1 VRILLA
7 EDHKI
12 VREGLR
18 AILEKEDGF
27 VVVGEA
33 ADGREAIRLAHAT
46 KPDIVVMDIS
56 MPGLNGIDAT
66 KRILAEDPRTKVI
79 GLSMNSDRRYVLE
92 MLGAGAAAYLVK
104 NAAADELVRAIHAV
118 CDGQTYLSPQVSA
131 AVVDA
136 VVRRPATS
144 AGLGMGVLSTRER
157 EVLQLLAE
165 GLTSKDIADKL
176 TIAVSTVETHRKQ
189 IMSKLNI
196 RSVAELTKY
205 AVREGITSLG

>member
-1 VRILLA
+1 MKILLA

-18 AILEKEDGF
+18 AILEKEEGF
-27 VVVGEA
+27 LVVGEA
-33 ADGREAIRLAHAT
+33 ADGREAIRLAQAT
-46 KPDIVVMDIS
+46 HPDIVVMDIS

-66 KRILAEDPRTKVI
+66 KRIVADDPRTKVI

-92 MLGAGAAAYLVK
+92 MLAAGATGYLVK

-118 CDGQTYLSPQVSA
+118 SAGQTFLSPQVSA
-131 AVVDA
+131 AVIDA
-136 VVRRPATS
+136 VVRRATPAPFNV
-144 AGLGMGVLSTRER
+144 GVLSTRER

-189 IMSKLNI
+189 IMSKLNL

-205 AVREGITSLG
+205 AVREGITSLE